1 MSSVFWTYMHHH
13 VFYGASAINTWT
25 GRPCQF
31 FKTSL
36 LLLILPGQNNILRH
50 NLWFVSTFNVIWR
63 AESLAGKRLD
73 RELGLSRVCKQCG
86 VHCGDALH
94 CCVWSLHMH
103 MHGRPDGMAF
113 CKRGVAWPEDS
124 TVVEKYKYKE
134 RWHSQRIVPWPSG
147 LVEKYD
153 FNPRQKI
160 LAMNK
165 VNTV

>member
-113 CKRGVAWPEDS
+113 CKRGVAWPE
-124 TVVEKYKYKE
+124 E
-134 RWHSQRIVPWPSG
+134 RIVPWQLKRVAFSPQIQNVCFLQCTSI
-147 LVEKYD
+147 EIQCAR
-153 FNPRQKI
+153 FTR
-160 LAMNK
+160 
-165 VNTV
+165 